1 MVNWQHFCLQCFGIV
16 GWTSGRASGL

>member
-1 MVNWQHFCLQCFGIV
+1 MQCIDTA